1 MSPKRTAILAAVI
14 TTFLILAPSLA
25 GAQTPGQSTVHIHE
39 VPEPQ
44 QVTTVAGTV
53 GLSLQPSF
61 SLLDANN
68 QVLTS
73 FEITDAS
80 IQIGSASYAAVVKE
94 LETPWTIVV
103 LADTSKI
110 MGGFSAITDFRTAKT
125 ALANAIGSVPDQ
137 TSIAILTFADT
148 APTILD
154 FTQAKDSA
162 ATKLKNLTARATGN
176 SCFYSGL
183 YEAVNKLSPAPGRRA
198 VIAFTAS
205 DDNCATKTPQD
216 VVSLAQKSQ
225 VQIYAVGLQGYTIT
239 EETLKSVALPTGGL
253 AEFRD
258 AANLNFGLSNV
269 FAIFKNQW
277 TATATVY
284 PSAGPQSAVL
294 TVNLKDGTS
303 LKSAPFTFTSSQDYV
318 APAQI
323 HLKGKVQSTGDGII
337 FNLDLVQPQTIRQ
350 LNVTI
355 ISKDTGQS
363 VLSQSLLNFSDV
375 NAMPAVGLSAGLE
388 YTLNV
393 AAVDSNG
400 QVISQDTADFKY
412 EPPQASVSV
421 TDVQT
426 PTVDSDQFVVK
437 VTAQNVTGAVKYK
450 AWLADQQTSAKIQGT
465 EVTVPLGDPIIIPSA
480 GVRSGTYAVIV
491 QALDSSDNVLAV
503 SPAYGMTYKPIGA
516 FERFRSWVSRSPLAI
531 AGMTGLCCLTVLGLI
546 GVVWVMMPK
555 RREMK
560 SGVDLVLPDKARR
573 QAPPSPRVV
582 APPQPPRAGRPAAP
596 PHPPARGVAAPP
608 AAPVAAPVAVPGA
621 QVIAAKLTLLFPASP
636 PYSVVMRRSPFTVGR
651 RKENDVPLPVDSSSG
666 VSGVHMTLMYERG
679 AYFVLDQGSKFG
691 TSINGN
697 AIVKGEPTQLKDGDQ
712 IGLGPIVKIEF
723 RILAG

>member
-1 MSPKRTAILAAVI
+1 MILKRTAISAAMIVA
-14 TTFLILAPSLA
+14 FFVLAPGFA
-25 GAQTPGQSTVHIHE
+25 AAQTPGQSTVHIHE

-44 QVTTVAGTV
+44 QVTTAAGSV

-68 QVLTS
+68 QVLTA
-73 FEITDAS
+73 FEITDAT
-80 IQIGSASYAAVVKE
+80 IQIGSATYPTEVKE

-103 LADTSKI
+103 LVDTSKV
-110 MGGFSAITDFRTAKT
+110 MGGFSAASDFRTVKT
-125 ALANAIGSVPDQ
+125 ALANSIGGVPEQ
-137 TSIAILTFADT
+137 TNIAIMTFADT
-148 APTILD
+148 APTVLD

-162 ATKLKNLTARATGN
+162 ATKLSNLTARGGGN

-205 DDNCATKTPQD
+205 ADNCATKTPQD

-225 VQIYAVGLQGYTIT
+225 VQIYAVGLQGYTIAQD
-239 EETLKSVALPTGGL
+239 ALSAVTDPTGGL
-253 AEFRD
+253 AEFRE
-258 AANLNFGLSNV
+258 ASAIGFGLSNV

-284 PSAGPQSAVL
+284 PSAGQQSATL

-323 HLKGKVQSTGDGII
+323 HLKGKVQSTGDGIV

-355 ISKDTGQS
+355 VSKDTGQS
-363 VLSQSLLNFSDV
+363 VLSQSLVNFSDV
-375 NAMPAVGLSAGLE
+375 NTLPAVNLSAGLE

-393 AAVDSNG
+393 AAVDSSG

-412 EPPQASVSV
+412 EPPQASVAI
-421 TDVQT
+421 TGVQT
-426 PTVDSDQFVVK
+426 PTVASDQFVVT
-437 VTAQNVTGAVKYK
+437 VTAQNVSGAVKYK
-450 AWLADQQTSAKIQGT
+450 AWLADEQTSAKIQGT
-465 EVTVPLGDPIIIPSA
+465 EVTVPLGDPIAIPS
-480 GVRSGTYAVIV
+480 GSVRSGTYAVIV

-503 SPAYGMTYKPIGA
+503 SAPYSMAYRPIGA
-516 FERFRSWVSRSPLAI
+516 FERFKSWVSSSPLAI
-531 AGMTGLCCLTVLGLI
+531 AGMTGLCCLTVLGLV
-546 GVVWVMMPK
+546 GVVYVVMPR

-560 SGVDLVLPDKARR
+560 TGVDLVLPEKGRR
-573 QAPPSPRVV
+573 QAAPPTPRV
-582 APPQPPRAGRPAAP
+582 APRPQPPQPGRPEGPPARPAA
-596 PHPPARGVAAPP
+596 AP
-608 AAPVAAPVAVPGA
+608 AAPAAVPQA
-621 QVIAAKLTLLFPASP
+621 TAIAAKFTLLFPAHP
-636 PYSVVMRRSPFTVGR
+636 PYSIVMRRSPFTMGR
-651 RKENDVPLPVDSSSG
+651 RKDNDAPLPVDSSSG
-666 VSGVHMTLMYERG
+666 VSGVHLTIMYERG
-679 AYFVLDQGSKFG
+679 SYFVLDQGSKFG

-697 AIVKGEPTQLKDGDQ
+697 PIAKGEPTQIKDGDQ
-712 IGLGPIVKIEF
+712 IGLGPIVKMEF
-723 RILAG
+723 KILS